1 VLAVTSYQVGLA
13 FHTFAAVVWVG
24 GSLMLQIMAVLA
36 LRSSLPGR
44 KAECAGEA
52 EAIGIRLF
60 TPASL
65 VVLGLGFF
73 LVSKGDWGYPLWV
86 ILGLAGLAFSFV
98 TGILHVGPQSK
109 RIKLLL
115 ETQGPEAP
123 EAIARIRKT
132 LLASRI
138 ELVILVLLVFDMVLK
153 PGQ

>member
-1 VLAVTSYQVGLA
+1 
-13 FHTFAAVVWVG
+13 
-24 GSLMLQIMAVLA
+24 MLQIMAVLA

-44 KAECAGEA
+44 KAEYAGEA
-52 EAIGIRLF
+52 EAIGMRLF
-60 TPASL
+60 TPASP

-98 TGILHVGPQSK
+98 TGILYLGPQSK
-109 RIKLLL
+109 RIKHLL
-115 ETQGPEAP
+115 ETQGPESP